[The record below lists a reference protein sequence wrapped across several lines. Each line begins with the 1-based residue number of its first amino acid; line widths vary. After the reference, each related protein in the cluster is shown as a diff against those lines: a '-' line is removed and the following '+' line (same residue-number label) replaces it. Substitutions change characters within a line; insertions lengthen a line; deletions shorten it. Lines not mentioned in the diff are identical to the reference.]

1 MLKSWDFIG
10 FYRKKLFMVEFIEYT
25 FLIHKKIVFLERFLF
40 SASLLSF
47 VFSAGVWDF
56 FATFV
61 KRHQAEEEKEER
73 RARIIGGEN
82 HGKNCEN
89 TKIK

>member
-47 VFSAGVWDF
+47 VFFMLVYEIFLLHLLKDIRR
-56 FATFV
+56 
-61 KRHQAEEEKEER
+61 KRKR
-73 RARIIGGEN
+73 KKGEQ
-82 HGKNCEN
+82 G
-89 TKIK
+89 

>member
-47 VFSAGVWDF
+47 VFSAGV
-56 FATFV
+56 
-61 KRHQAEEEKEER
+61 
-73 RARIIGGEN
+73 
-82 HGKNCEN
+82 
-89 TKIK
+89 